1 MRAIGFD
8 YDYTL
13 VTYKPRMVA
22 AFYNLAAEYLAQ
34 QLNYPSQITSFRYD
48 PSFAIRGLGVDV
60 RYGIL
65 VKLSS
70 RLQISRDCAYF
81 GREPLPRKRLE
92 MLYGSQLSLSKS
104 DRDQSVFRPHL

>member
-13 VTYKPRMVA
+13 VTYKPRMIA
-22 AFYNLAAEYLAQ
+22 AFYDLAAKTLSDE
-34 QLNYPSQITSFRYD
+34 LNYPAEITSLEYD
-48 PSFAIRGLGVDV
+48 PTFAIRGLGVDI
-60 RYGIL
+60 RHGIL

-81 GREPLPRKRLE
+81 GRTAVPREKLAR
-92 MLYGSQLSLSKS
+92 LYGSQFTLSKDHR
-104 DRDQSVFRPHL
+104 DR